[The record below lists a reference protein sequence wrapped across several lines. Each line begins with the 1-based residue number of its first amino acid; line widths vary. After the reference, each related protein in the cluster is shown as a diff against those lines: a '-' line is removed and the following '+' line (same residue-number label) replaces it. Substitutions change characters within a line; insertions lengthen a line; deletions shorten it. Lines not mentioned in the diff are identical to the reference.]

1 MNIKKILNKK
11 SIITLNPSNIKK
23 IIITKQAINFD
34 ISHKIMLS
42 VLVTIK
48 IYDFNYILYNESI

>member
-23 IIITKQAINFD
+23 KIITKQAINFD